1 MNPENRKLLQVGID
15 DAAEAERMVTILM
28 GDQVEPRREF
38 IEQNAKLVADL
49 DI

>member
-1 MNPENRKLLQVGID
+1 MGNRWGNSGNSVRLYFLG
-15 DAAEAERMVTILM
+15 TLLM